1 MGTVTDEQ
9 IRVVWVAALAV
20 SGLLHLLTFWLIRV
34 VWHHVVRVD
43 TLASALAVLDT
54 RRRTARV
61 ARDRRTRA

>member
-20 SGLLHLLTFWLIRV
+20 SGVLHLLTCWLIRV

-43 TLASALAVLDT
+43 TLACALAVLDT
-54 RRRTARV
+54 FRRPARV